1 MKIKGATEAKQ
12 QALDLAEASRET
24 EWQYPSFV
32 AELFKGNFHWDDIH
46 PYPDQDPADKKIGDE
61 FLVRLEAFLKAKVD
75 PDYIDRTGDIP
86 KEVYEGLTKLG
97 CFAMKISKEYGGL
110 GLSKINYNR
119 AVALVG
125 SHCAS
130 TAVLLSA
137 HQSIGVPQPLILF
150 GTEEQKTKYL
160 PRFAKGE
167 ISAFALT
174 EPAVGSDP
182 AKMSTT
188 AEPTADGEHYILNGE
203 KLWSTNGV
211 IASVIVVMAKSP
223 SIFVKGKE
231 KRQITAFIV
240 ERSMPG
246 IEVVHR
252 CQFMGL
258 HGIQNGLIRF
268 KNVKVPKENILWG
281 LGKGLKLALITLNT
295 GRLTVPA
302 ATSAGAKL
310 CLRISRKWSAER
322 VQWGLPVGKHEAVS
336 EKLAQMA
343 SDTFAME
350 SVTWLTSAM
359 ADQGK
364 TDIRLEAA
372 MAKLFCTEM
381 FWKIADE
388 MVQIRG
394 GRGYES
400 ADSLKGRGE
409 EAIPAERIL
418 RDSRINL
425 IIEGSS
431 EIMRLFIAREAMDM
445 HFRLILGIM
454 KPGLSLGERLGLVG
468 KAAAF
473 YPFWYLKQWVGCNGV
488 KNTGKMSPRL
498 KSHLTFVKKTARRL
512 ARTLFH
518 IMGIYQQS
526 LERRQLLLFRLVNIG
541 TGLFAIASSCSRAA
555 MLLAK
560 DPSDR
565 TPEEL
570 AHYFSVRTR
579 SKIREEFRSLFK
591 NQDRAVGRIAS
602 GILDGKYAWL
612 EDGIMAED
620 RH

>member
-1 MKIKGATEAKQ
+1 MEMKIKGATEGKQ

-24 EWQYPSFV
+24 EWKYPSFI
-32 AELFKGNFHWDDIH
+32 AELFKGNFNWDLIH
-46 PYPDQDPADKKIGDE
+46 PYPEQDPADKKIGDD
-61 FLVRLEAFLKAKVD
+61 FLEKLEAFLKEKVD
-75 PDYIDRTGDIP
+75 PDYIDRTGEIT

-97 CFAMKISKEYGGL
+97 CFAMKIPKEYGGL

-137 HQSIGVPQPLILF
+137 HQSIGVPQPLLLF
-150 GTEEQKTKYL
+150 GTEEQKKKYL

-182 AKMSTT
+182 AKMSTS
-188 AEPTADGEHYILNGE
+188 AEPTADGNYYILNGE
-203 KLWSTNGV
+203 KLWCTNGC
-211 IASVIVVMAKSP
+211 IADVMVVMAKSP
-223 SIFVKGKE
+223 SIFIKGKE
-231 KRQITAFIV
+231 KRQISAFIV
-240 ERSMPG
+240 EKNMPG
-246 IEVVHR
+246 VEVAHR

-310 CLRISRKWSAER
+310 CLRISRKWSKER
-322 VQWGLPVGKHEAVS
+322 VQWGLPIGKHEAVS

-388 MVQIRG
+388 MLQIRG

-400 ADSLKGRGE
+400 SDSLRGRGE
-409 EAIPAERIL
+409 EGIPAERIL

-445 HFRLILGIM
+445 HFRLILGIL
-454 KPGLSLGERLGLVG
+454 KPGLSIPERLGAIG

-473 YPFWYLKQWVGCNGV
+473 YPFWYLKQWIGCGHV
-488 KNTGKMSPRL
+488 KNTGSISPRL
-498 KSHLTFVKKTARRL
+498 KRHLSFVKKTTRRL

-518 IMGIYQQS
+518 VMGIYQQS
-526 LERRQLLLFRLVNIG
+526 LEHRQLLMFRLVNIG

-555 MLLAK
+555 MLLKK
-560 DPSDR
+560 DPADR

-570 AHYFSVRTR
+570 ADYFSARAR
-579 SKIREEFRSLFK
+579 AEIRDEFRSLFK
-591 NQDRAVGRIAS
+591 NQDKAVNRIAQ
-602 GILDGKYAWL
+602 GILDEKYAWL
-612 EDGIMAED
+612 EEGIVQ
-620 RH
+620 